1 MKNLQI
7 IDIYK
12 SADKENLLKLKD
24 TCLRGK
30 SGINGK
36 EKL

>member
-24 TCLRGK
+24 NCLRWK
-30 SGINGK
+30 SGLNGRD
-36 EKL
+36 KL